1 MTATKLGQFH
11 FEANEYDFKVC
22 TKKNVTFNF
31 IDQTSLSILFIFFL
45 LAVQKIKKRLD
56 MYFFF
61 SSLNVL
67 YLLNNSNCYSN
78 LPFAEGFLSRE
89 ASTRVGI

>member
-31 IDQTSLSILFIFFL
+31 IHLFLI
-45 LAVQKIKKRLD
+45 
-56 MYFFF
+56 
-61 SSLNVL
+61 SSTKN
-67 YLLNNSNCYSN
+67 
-78 LPFAEGFLSRE
+78 
-89 ASTRVGI
+89 

>member
-31 IDQTSLSILFIFFL
+31 TDQTSLSILFIFFL

-56 MYFFF
+56 TSFLVVLMYCT
-61 SSLNVL
+61 
-67 YLLNNSNCYSN
+67 YLIIVIVTQICPL
-78 LPFAEGFLSRE
+78 L
-89 ASTRVGI
+89 RVF